1 MATPHYNV
9 APRYTAGSPAIVD
22 ARTAERVAAQE
33 KNAIVSILESYEGE
47 RAAERARRLGLR
59 GIVECRTERLAE
71 AKAQPPVDPETLAL
85 IDAAIALL
93 PDEFGLGGHPGAR
106 CRVSR
111 TERACVTRHAD
122 GTASVTLWIERYLGV
137 QGWEPFVWSTPENL
151 IGDLRAW
158 EQQPICDEEEL

>member
-1 MATPHYNV
+1 MARRMTTRFDKPKGRPPKTPASLYALEV
-9 APRYTAGSPAIVD
+9 AVLHATGDY
-22 ARTAERVAAQE
+22 
-33 KNAIVSILESYEGE
+33 ILAWNNRQHLGNGPELT
-47 RAAERARRLGLR
+47 RARRLR
-59 GIVECRTERLAE
+59 QRAKQRLAE

-122 GTASVTLWIERYLGV
+122 GTTSVTLWIERYLGV

-158 EQQPICDEEEL
+158 EQQPICDEEL

>member
-59 GIVECRTERLAE
+59 GIVECRTERGSGKKLGWDIVDLCTEEHFFRLCAE
-71 AKAQPPVDPETLAL
+71 ALRKLGWRAYADLDEYERKLVDQSPPTDVEDPTQAMYKVE
-85 IDAAIALL
+85 
-93 PDEFGLGGHPGAR
+93 PVLGAGFPTGWNI
-106 CRVSR
+106 RVYR
-111 TERACVTRHAD
+111 PEKVT
-122 GTASVTLWIERYLGV
+122 
-137 QGWEPFVWSTPENL
+137 
-151 IGDLRAW
+151 
-158 EQQPICDEEEL
+158 